1 MDPWDPLPGKKND
14 DKAQGWLYN
23 NDGISKDDRDYPDW
37 DLVRQNM
44 GYTLNTAKK
53 IDLNKMIPRSE
64 LSTTTYCLAD
74 EGEAYLVYLP
84 EGGEAKIDLKN
95 ADGEFTAEWFIPLLN
110 KTIVATKK
118 LQDGKTITV
127 ESPASL
133 DAVLT

>member
-1 MDPWDPLPGKKND
+1 M
-14 DKAQGWLYN
+14 
-23 NDGISKDDRDYPDW
+23 
-37 DLVRQNM
+37 
-44 GYTLNTAKK
+44 NTAKK

-110 KTIVATKK
+110 KTIVAPKK
-118 LQDGKTITV
+118 LQGGKTITV

-133 DAVLT
+133 DAVLYLKKER

>member
-14 DKAQGWLYN
+14 DKTQGWLYN

-95 ADGEFTAEWFIPLLN
+95 ADG
-110 KTIVATKK
+110 
-118 LQDGKTITV
+118 
-127 ESPASL
+127 
-133 DAVLT
+133 